1 LKTFFLLISE
11 NNSLGQDEQD
21 SLRTKSAEESLTW
34 QDYKA
39 MPFTQ
44 CVSDQHFWLFFI
56 TDCLQ
61 INFDEVVYLIN
72 IFLLKDNN

>member
-1 LKTFFLLISE
+1 MAELKTFLLISA

-21 SLRTKSAEESLTW
+21 SLRTNSGEEFLTW

-44 CVSDQHFWLFFI
+44 CVSD
-56 TDCLQ
+56 
-61 INFDEVVYLIN
+61 
-72 IFLLKDNN
+72 